1 MPRLV
6 LAASA
11 LLLLAPIAHAQSF
24 STGPCNGDQGRTS
37 SYSFLGLAQ
46 QHACELRKT
55 VLPSRSQVNISN
67 GNGGIEVIG
76 QDRNDI
82 ALEARVMAS
91 AGSREDA
98 ESLLHEVKIDL
109 GDTIHADGPSSSILL
124 SRRSWYVNY
133 RLMVPRHIA
142 AQLHT
147 VNGGI
152 ELSGLDGNVKA
163 ETTNGGISLRDLA
176 GEVHART
183 TNGGIEAVLSGDRW
197 NGAGLFANTT
207 NGGITVSVP
216 QQYSA
221 HLLASTTNGGLSVDL
236 PLNGGGINR
245 RHVDANLGNGGATVQ
260 FMTTNGGVGINHN
273 GARHERE

>member
-1 MPRLV
+1 MRP
-6 LAASA
+6 LALATSA
-11 LLLLAPIAHAQSF
+11 FLLLTPILHAQAFTTSACTGNDGQTKNFSF
-24 STGPCNGDQGRTS
+24 
-37 SYSFLGLAQ
+37 FGLAQ
-46 QHACELRKT
+46 EHVCELRKT
-55 VLPSRSQVNISN
+55 VLPSRSELKIEN

-109 GDTIHADGPSSSILL
+109 GDTIHADGPSSML

-133 RLMVPRHIA
+133 RLLVPRHIA

-152 ELSGLDGNVKA
+152 ELSGLDGNARVQ
-163 ETTNGGISLRDLA
+163 TTNGGIELHDLA

-183 TNGGIEAVLSGDRW
+183 TNGGIEAALSGDRW
-197 NGAGLFANTT
+197 NGAGLYADTT
-207 NGGITVSVP
+207 NGGINVSVP
-216 QQYSA
+216 PQYSA
-221 HLLASTTNGGLSVDL
+221 HLVAGTTNGGVSVGI
-236 PLNGGGINR
+236 PLNGGEITR
-245 RHVDANLGNGGATVQ
+245 RHIDTNLGSGGATVH
-260 FMTTNGGVGINHN
+260 FVTTNGGVGINHN
-273 GARHERE
+273 SSRHQSE